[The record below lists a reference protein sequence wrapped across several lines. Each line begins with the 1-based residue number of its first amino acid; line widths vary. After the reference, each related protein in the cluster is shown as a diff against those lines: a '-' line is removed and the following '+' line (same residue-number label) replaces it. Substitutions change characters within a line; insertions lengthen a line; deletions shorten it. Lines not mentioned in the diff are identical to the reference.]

1 MKAVLMSLIMMT
13 VVLAGCAD
21 SGGPKENEI
30 VEGKIG
36 EGQREDALSAGKGA
50 IEGLLVDDAFR
61 PLELTDT
68 PQSTY
73 QFSGFLFIQ
82 ELALQIQT
90 NENGEFTILDVE
102 PGNYRLRPQVDRHDG
117 GTQRITVTAG
127 EFTEVTVQLQRKA
140 SSSSTILTEE
150 YTGFTPCG
158 VGSDLAGSVV
168 FTCLDTSNESYR
180 PGPGGLDYTAIGNIT
195 YVVIEMRTNNE
206 GGYYFAARPGGTS
219 SSGWAQGYTEGG
231 NYAKAIMYNSNLVTA
246 EEALPGAV
254 PWPNEANWEIVL
266 FYNDNAAHFATKS
279 QFMVSVFINEPT
291 LDLDSYALIADD
303 QAT

>member
-1 MKAVLMSLIMMT
+1 MKAIVMSVIMVS

-30 VEGKIG
+30 VEGKVG
-36 EGQREDALSAGKGA
+36 EKDGVLSAGKGA

-61 PLELTDT
+61 PLELTDD
-68 PQSTY
+68 PESQY

-82 ELALQIQT
+82 ELALQVQT
-90 NENGEFTILDVE
+90 NENGEFTVLDVE
-102 PGNYRLRPQVDRHDG
+102 PGNYRLRPQVDGHDG

-158 VGSDLAGSVV
+158 APVIV
-168 FTCLDTSNESYR
+168 FNCLDGSAESYR
-180 PGPGGLDYTAIGNIT
+180 PGPQGLDYTSIDNIT
-195 YVVIEMRTNNE
+195 YVVIEMRTNGDGDYLFQAR
-206 GGYYFAARPGGTS
+206 GGSNYAS
-219 SSGWAQGYTEGG
+219 GYTNGG
-231 NYAKAIMYNSNLVTA
+231 NYAKAILYNSNLVTA
-246 EEALPGAV
+246 EEAYPGSL
-254 PWPNEANWEIVL
+254 PWPNEAGWEIIL
-266 FYNDNAAHFATKS
+266 FINDNNVHLATKS
-279 QFMVSVFINEPT
+279 QFMLSLFINEPT
-291 LDLDSYALIADD
+291 LDLDAYALIADD

>member
-1 MKAVLMSLIMMT
+1 MKAIVMSLIMVT

-21 SGGPKENEI
+21 SGGPKENEV
-30 VEGKIG
+30 VEGKVG
-36 EGQREDALSAGKGA
+36 EKDGVLTAGKGA

-82 ELALQIQT
+82 ELALQVQT

-102 PGNYRLRPQVDRHDG
+102 PGSYRLRPQVDGHDG
-117 GTQRITVTAG
+117 GTQRITVKSG

-140 SSSSTILTEE
+140 STSSTIITEE

-158 VGSDLAGSVV
+158 APVIV
-168 FTCLDTSNESYR
+168 FNCLDASAESYR
-180 PGPGGLDYTAIGNIT
+180 PGPQGLDYTSIANIT
-195 YVVIEMRTNNE
+195 YAVIEMRTNSD
-206 GGYYFAARPGGTS
+206 GDFFFRARG
-219 SSGWAQGYTEGG
+219 SSGNYADGYTEGG

-246 EEALPGAV
+246 EEALPGSS
-254 PWPNEANWEIVL
+254 PWPNEANWEIIL
-266 FYNDNAAHFATKS
+266 FINDNNVHLATKS
-279 QFMVSVFINEPT
+279 QFMISLFINEPS

>member
-1 MKAVLMSLIMMT
+1 MKAIVMSLVMVA
-13 VVLAGCAD
+13 VVFAGCAD
-21 SGGPKENEI
+21 SGGPKENEV
-30 VEGKIG
+30 VEGKVG
-36 EGQREDALSAGKGA
+36 EKDGVLSAGKGA

-102 PGNYRLRPQVDRHDG
+102 PGSYRLRPQVDGHDG
-117 GTQRITVTAG
+117 GTQRITVKSG

-140 SSSSTILTEE
+140 STSSTIITEE
-150 YTGFTPCG
+150 YTGFTPCALP
-158 VGSDLAGSVV
+158 VIV
-168 FTCLDTSNESYR
+168 FNCLDASADSWR
-180 PGPGGLDYTAIGNIT
+180 PGPEGLDYTTIDGIT
-195 YVVIEMRTNNE
+195 YVVLEMRVNKE
-206 GGYYFAARPGGTS
+206 GDFFYQLQ
-219 SSGWAQGYTEGG
+219 SGNSGNVYTDGG
-231 NYAKAIMYNSNLVTA
+231 NYAKGIFYN
-246 EEALPGAV
+246 EALVSDPIEGAR
-254 PWPNEANWEIVL
+254 PWNNVAGWDAIFFLDGNTQAE
-266 FYNDNAAHFATKS
+266 FATKS
-279 QFMVSVFINEPT
+279 QFMISLFINEPS

>member
-21 SGGPKENEI
+21 SSGPKENEI

-50 IEGLLVDDAFR
+50 LEGLLVDDAFR

-82 ELALQIQT
+82 ELALQVQT

-158 VGSDLAGSVV
+158 VGAGGVTSVV
-168 FTCLDTSNESYR
+168 VTCADTSNESYR
-180 PGPGGLDYTAIGNIT
+180 PGPGGIDYTAIDNIT
-195 YVVIEMRTNNE
+195 YAVIEMRTNSE
-206 GGYYFAARPGGTS
+206 GGYFFQARNDRETQVYVN
-219 SSGWAQGYTEGG
+219 AYTDGG

-246 EEALPGAV
+246 EEALPGAAA
-254 PWPNEANWEIVL
+254 WPNDESFEIIL
-266 FYNDNAAHFATKS
+266 FYDDIAPHFATKT
-279 QFMVSVFINEPT
+279 QFMISVFINEPT
-291 LDLDSYALIADD
+291 VDLDAYALIADD